1 MRRDQP
7 MAYPDYGSITIRG
20 VRENHLKS
28 VSLDIPME

>member
-1 MRRDQP
+1 
-7 MAYPDYGSITIRG
+7 MAYPGYGSITIRG

>member
-1 MRRDQP
+1 MRRDRP
-7 MAYPDYGSITIRG
+7 TAHPDYGSITIRA

>member
-1 MRRDQP
+1 
-7 MAYPDYGSITIRG
+7 MAYPDYGLTTVRG